1 MGLTGVKRCA
11 SLNDSPHFIAALAD
25 IASKHLNTVPFKGVS
40 TQMMLRCPGC
50 VNEKCGEAKEWF
62 KAFEKDLVSTSV

>member
-25 IASKHLNTVPFKGVS
+25 IASKHLALSPAQSVS

-50 VNEKCGEAKEWF
+50 TNEKCGKAKDFFQNFEASLN
-62 KAFEKDLVSTSV
+62 A